1 MIKKNDL
8 IMIGVIVI
16 LAVAVIAF
24 MNFTKKEGS
33 KVVITVG
40 GEVYD
45 TLYLNEDTSYTVKL
59 EDGSYNTFEIK
70 DGDVDMVDASCPDK
84 ICVKH
89 RSIHYNND
97 TIVCLPNK
105 VVLEVTEAEDSG
117 VDAIAN

>member
-8 IMIGVIVI
+8 ILIGVILI
-16 LAVAVIAF
+16 LGIAVIAF
-24 MNFTKKEGS
+24 MNLTKKEGS
-33 KVVITVG
+33 QVVITVD

-45 TLYLNEDTSYTVKL
+45 TLYLREDTSYTVKL
-59 EDGSYNTFEIK
+59 KDGSYNTFVIK
-70 DGDVDMVDASCPDK
+70 DGYVDMVDANCPDK

-89 RSIHYNND
+89 RSIHFNND

-105 VVLEVTEAEDSG
+105 VVLEVTGSEESD

>member
-1 MIKKNDL
+1 MIKKNDM

-40 GEVYD
+40 GEIYD